1 LFNFK
6 FDLVRNTPE
15 GKYQFIDDVQLRLNL
30 NNLIYKIYMDQKV
43 KVYIEI
49 EKNSNFKYE
58 YNHTNNELELDRILD
73 KPHVYPYAYGFIIN
87 TIAKDLDELDALIL
101 TDKFIKNDE
110 YYNVYII
117 GVLIMED
124 EKGLDEKVL
133 CVLEEDYNKINDL
146 NDIDQNIKNNIHYF
160 FSNYK
165 NNSENRWSKVYNFK
179 DKSSA
184 IKLYNEYLQT
194 EYLPKN

>member
-1 LFNFK
+1 
-6 FDLVRNTPE
+6 
-15 GKYQFIDDVQLRLNL
+15 
-30 NNLIYKIYMDQKV
+30 MDQKV

-179 DKSSA
+179 DKSYA

>member
-1 LFNFK
+1 
-6 FDLVRNTPE
+6 
-15 GKYQFIDDVQLRLNL
+15 
-30 NNLIYKIYMDQKV
+30 MDQKV

-49 EKNSNFKYE
+49 EKNSNLKFE

-110 YYNVYII
+110 YYNVYMI

-146 NDIDQNIKNNIHYF
+146 NDIDQNIKNKIHYF

-165 NNSENRWSKVYNFK
+165 NNSDNRWSKVYNFK

-184 IKLYNEYLQT
+184 IKLYNEYLLT

>member
-1 LFNFK
+1 
-6 FDLVRNTPE
+6 
-15 GKYQFIDDVQLRLNL
+15 
-30 NNLIYKIYMDQKV
+30 MDQKV

-146 NDIDQNIKNNIHYF
+146 NDIDQNIKNKIHYF

-165 NNSENRWSKVYNFK
+165 NNSDNRWSKVYNFK

>member
-1 LFNFK
+1 
-6 FDLVRNTPE
+6 
-15 GKYQFIDDVQLRLNL
+15 
-30 NNLIYKIYMDQKV
+30 MDQKV

-49 EKNSNFKYE
+49 EKNSNLKFE
-58 YNHTNNELELDRILD
+58 YNHTNNEIELDRILD
-73 KPHVYPYAYGFIIN
+73 KPYVYPYAYGFIIN

-146 NDIDQNIKNNIHYF
+146 NDIDQNIKNKIHYF